1 MGRILSYSV
10 HNLYYCSSLGRTRP
24 NRRAD
29 ISPFRWV
36 LQMKIK
42 QEKNSSLA
50 VSIYV
55 LAMRKQ
61 IEEELE
67 SKYSKRIDYLIGAN
81 NELARELEKA
91 EIECKKM
98 AEIADSILL
107 SKNEEINTKKTAQI
121 SNKPSNGKK

>member
-1 MGRILSYSV
+1 
-10 HNLYYCSSLGRTRP
+10 
-24 NRRAD
+24 
-29 ISPFRWV
+29 
-36 LQMKIK
+36 MKIK
-42 QEKNSSLA
+42 EEKNSSLA

>member
-1 MGRILSYSV
+1 
-10 HNLYYCSSLGRTRP
+10 
-24 NRRAD
+24 
-29 ISPFRWV
+29 
-36 LQMKIK
+36 MKIK

-81 NELARELEKA
+81 NELARALEKA
-91 EIECKKM
+91 DIECKKM